1 MSMKAVLQSANG
13 DPEVLYLG
21 DTQQPSLA
29 DHEVFIKVDA
39 VSVNRADTLQRK
51 GLYPPPPGVTS
62 VLGLECAGQ
71 VTRVGKHVTNVSVG
85 DKVMALLPGGGYA
98 EYVSVHHGSVMPV
111 PEDLSL
117 EEAAAIPEVWL
128 TAYQLLHTTAGIKP
142 GNTVLIHAGGSGV
155 GTAAVQLV
163 KLAGASSFVTA
174 GTENKIKNAIDLGAG
189 GGCNYKTGNWKDEV
203 MKWTDGK
210 GVDIILDCIGGSYF
224 DDNMSCIAV
233 DGVWVVYGLMGGAQ
247 VSGPALAG
255 ILRKR
260 VSLKGT
266 TLRAR
271 TKEYKAELVKNFS
284 KDCLK
289 HFKKSSTSN
298 LKPVMDTVFDIK
310 DVVKAHRLMEENKNT
325 GKIVMKF

>member
-174 GTENKIKNAIDLGAG
+174 GSQSKLQQFISI
-189 GGCNYKTGNWKDEV
+189 
-203 MKWTDGK
+203 
-210 GVDIILDCIGGSYF
+210 
-224 DDNMSCIAV
+224 MS
-233 DGVWVVYGLMGGAQ
+233 
-247 VSGPALAG
+247 
-255 ILRKR
+255 
-260 VSLKGT
+260 
-266 TLRAR
+266 
-271 TKEYKAELVKNFS
+271 LV
-284 KDCLK
+284 
-289 HFKKSSTSN
+289 
-298 LKPVMDTVFDIK
+298 
-310 DVVKAHRLMEENKNT
+310 RY
-325 GKIVMKF
+325 

>member
-1 MSMKAVLQSANG
+1 MKAVLQNGTG
-13 DPEVLYLG
+13 DPEVLFLG
-21 DTQQPSLA
+21 ETNQPTLA
-29 DHEVFIKVDA
+29 VHEVLIKVEA

-51 GLYPPPPGVTS
+51 RLYPPPSGVTS
-62 VLGLECAGQ
+62 ILGLECAGH
-71 VTRVGKHVTNVSVG
+71 VTRVGKDVSNVAVG
-85 DKVMALLPGGGYA
+85 DRVMALLPGGGYA
-98 EYVSVHHGSVMPV
+98 EYVTVHHGSVMQV
-111 PEDLSL
+111 PEDLTI
-117 EEAAAIPEVWL
+117 EQAAAIPEVWL

-142 GNTVLIHAGGSGV
+142 GKTVLIHAGGSGV

-163 KLAGASSFVTA
+163 KLAGGSSFVTA
-174 GTENKIKNAIDLGAG
+174 GTDNKIKNAIDLGAESG
-189 GGCNYKTGNWKDEV
+189 SNYKTGNWKDDV
-203 MKWTDGK
+203 LKWTDGK
-210 GVDIILDCIGGSYF
+210 GVDVILDCIGGSYF
-224 DDNMSCIAV
+224 DDNMACIAV

-255 ILRKR
+255 VLRKR

-271 TKEYKAELVKNFS
+271 TYEYKAELVKNFR

-289 HFKKSSTSN
+289 HFNKSSVTK
-298 LKPVMDTVFDIK
+298 LKPVMDTVLNIE